1 MEHPPLAGRPE
12 REENLAVMEFAREPA
27 ELSAWEDDLREEDD
41 MSALQNAYLGRL
53 RRLLRLRTDHHEDLN
68 EQGLWLLDRSI
79 FTTYRDCV
87 ELGVGFVA
95 QGVLRRLSVEGE
107 PPARPPMGDFGDRA
121 RRRER

>member
-1 MEHPPLAGRPE
+1 
-12 REENLAVMEFAREPA
+12 MEFAREPL
-27 ELSAWEDDLREEDD
+27 ELSAWQDDLRDGDD
-41 MSALQNAYLGRL
+41 LSALQNAYLGRL

-95 QGVLRRLSVEGE
+95 QGIVRRLSAQGE
-107 PPARPPMGDFGDRA
+107 THTHPAMGDVNDRA